1 MLSPGLSAG
10 VPPLGA
16 SWGAGGGARGRRPA
30 LLLPA
35 EAVLRLLCRGRGRGP
50 LRLRAAAAWSDAAAV
65 EEDGQPWSGVKK
77 KQVEVWTSA

>member
-16 SWGAGGGARGRRPA
+16 SWGAGGAARGRRPA
-30 LLLPA
+30 LLPA

-65 EEDGQPWSGVKK
+65 EEDGQPWLGVKK
-77 KQVEVWTSA
+77 KVEVRTSA